1 LGLWLF
7 GIPSTLD
14 KAGGPGTAMK
24 LQDMI
29 GLAVYEVEE
38 GQEVGKIVDILLDS
52 NWKITG
58 IELESKTFFT
68 NHVKVVAWE
77 EIIAYGEDAVMIRS
91 KESIVKTEADH
102 IPSTFLLGKHKL
114 KDLQVITAAGT
125 ILGRISDVYFD
136 QKMGNTIVALEI
148 SDGLVTDLI
157 EGRKWLPCSE
167 EMSIGEDTVM
177 VPAMSEE
184 RLQKAINIV
193 NG

>member
-1 LGLWLF
+1 
-7 GIPSTLD
+7 
-14 KAGGPGTAMK
+14 MR

-29 GLAVYEVEE
+29 GLAVHEVEE
-38 GQEVGKIVDILLDS
+38 GNEVGKIVDILLDS
-52 NWKITG
+52 NWNITG
-58 IELESKTFFT
+58 IELESKSFFSG
-68 NHVKVVAWE
+68 HVKIVTWKDIV
-77 EIIAYGEDAVMIRS
+77 AYGEDAVMIQN
-91 KESIVKTEADH
+91 KESILKAESDQ
-102 IPSTFLLGKHKL
+102 IPCTFLLGKNKL
-114 KDLQVITAAGT
+114 KDMKVITTTGT

-136 QKMGNTIVALEI
+136 QKLGNTIVALEI

-167 EMSIGEDTVM
+167 EMSIGENAVM

>member
-1 LGLWLF
+1 
-7 GIPSTLD
+7 
-14 KAGGPGTAMK
+14 MK

-29 GLAVYEVEE
+29 GLAVFEVEE
-38 GQEVGKIVDILLDS
+38 GQEIGKIVDFVVDS
-52 NWKITG
+52 SLTITG
-58 IELESKTFFT
+58 IELESKSFFT
-68 NHVKVVAWE
+68 NHVKVVAWKD
-77 EIIAYGEDAVMIRS
+77 IVAYGEDAVMIAS
-91 KESIVKTEADH
+91 KESIQKEDTDQ
-102 IPSTFLLGKHKL
+102 IPHTYLLGKNKL
-114 KDLQVITAAGT
+114 KDLQVVTTTGT
-125 ILGRISDVYFD
+125 IIGRISDVYFD

-167 EMSIGEDTVM
+167 EISISEDAVL

>member
-1 LGLWLF
+1 
-7 GIPSTLD
+7 
-14 KAGGPGTAMK
+14 MK

-38 GQEVGKIVDILLDS
+38 GQEIGTIVDISLDS
-52 NWKITG
+52 NWNITG
-58 IELESKTFFT
+58 IELESKSFFAS
-68 NHVKVVAWE
+68 HVKVVAWKD
-77 EIIAYGEDAVMIRS
+77 IVAYGEDAVMIRS
-91 KESIVKTEADH
+91 KEAIEKANSDH
-102 IPSTFLLGKHKL
+102 TPYTFLAGKNKL
-114 KDLQVITAAGT
+114 KDLQVLTATGT

-136 QKMGNTIVALEI
+136 QKLGNTIVALEI

-167 EMSIGEDTVM
+167 GMSIGESAVM

>member
-1 LGLWLF
+1 
-7 GIPSTLD
+7 
-14 KAGGPGTAMK
+14 MK

-29 GLAVYEVEE
+29 GLAVFEVEE
-38 GQEVGKIVDILLDS
+38 GQEVGKIVDILVDS
-52 NWKITG
+52 NWNITG

-68 NHVKVVAWE
+68 NHVKVVAWN

-91 KESIVKTEADH
+91 KESIEKAEADH
-102 IPSTFLLGKHKL
+102 IPYTFLLGKRKL

>member
-1 LGLWLF
+1 
-7 GIPSTLD
+7 
-14 KAGGPGTAMK
+14 MK
-24 LQDMI
+24 LQEMI

-38 GQEVGKIVDILLDS
+38 ATEIGKIVDILLDS

-58 IELESKTFFT
+58 IELESKSFFSSY
-68 NHVKVVAWE
+68 VKVVAWE
-77 EIIAYGEDAVMIRS
+77 DIVAYGEDAVMIRS
-91 KESIVKTEADH
+91 KESIVKAENDN
-102 IPSTFLLGKHKL
+102 IPYTYLLGKKKL
-114 KDLQVITAAGT
+114 KDLQVLTASGT

-136 QKMGNTIVALEI
+136 QKLGNTIVALEI

-167 EMSIGEDTVM
+167 EMSIGEDSVL

>member
-1 LGLWLF
+1 
-7 GIPSTLD
+7 
-14 KAGGPGTAMK
+14 MK

-29 GLAVYEVEE
+29 GLAVFGVEE
-38 GQEVGKIVDILLDS
+38 GQEIGKIVDCSIDS
-52 NWKITG
+52 NLTIMG
-58 IELESKTFFT
+58 IELESKTFFSS
-68 NHVKVVAWE
+68 HVKFVAWE
-77 EIIAYGEDAVMIRS
+77 DIVAYGEDAVMIAS
-91 KESIVKTEADH
+91 KESIQKADADH
-102 IPSTFLLGKHKL
+102 IPHTFLLGKHKL
-114 KDLQVITAAGT
+114 KDLQVVTATGT
-125 ILGRISDVYFD
+125 IIGRISDVYFD

-167 EMSIGEDTVM
+167 GMSIGEDAVL

>member
-1 LGLWLF
+1 
-7 GIPSTLD
+7 
-14 KAGGPGTAMK
+14 MK

-38 GQEVGKIVDILLDS
+38 GQEVGKIVDITLDS
-52 NWKITG
+52 TWKITG

-68 NHVKVVAWE
+68 SHVKVVAWKD
-77 EIIAYGEDAVMIRS
+77 IVAYGEDAVMIHS
-91 KESIVKTEADH
+91 KESIEKAEADH
-102 IPSTFLLGKHKL
+102 IPNTFLLGKRKL
-114 KDLQVITAAGT
+114 KDMQVMTTSGT
-125 ILGRISDVYFD
+125 ILGRVSDVYFD

-167 EMSIGEDTVM
+167 EMTIGEDTVM

>member
-1 LGLWLF
+1 
-7 GIPSTLD
+7 
-14 KAGGPGTAMK
+14 MK

-29 GLAVYEVEE
+29 GLAVRDVEE
-38 GQEVGKIVDILLDS
+38 GNEVGQIVDILLDS

-58 IELESKTFFT
+58 IELESKSFFN

-77 EIIAYGEDAVMIRS
+77 EIVAYGEDAVMIRS
-91 KESIVKTEADH
+91 ESSVEKTESEQIAH
-102 IPSTFLLGKHKL
+102 TFILGKNKI
-114 KDLQVITAAGT
+114 KDLQVLTATGT
-125 ILGRISDVYFD
+125 IIGRVSDVYFD

-157 EGRKWLPCSE
+157 EGRKWLPCSD
-167 EMSIGEDTVM
+167 EMSIGENAVM

>member
-1 LGLWLF
+1 
-7 GIPSTLD
+7 
-14 KAGGPGTAMK
+14 MR
-24 LQDMI
+24 LQEMI

-38 GQEVGKIVDILLDS
+38 GNEIGTIVDVMLDS

-58 IELESKTFFT
+58 IELESKSFFT
-68 NHVKVVAWE
+68 SHVKVVAWE
-77 EIIAYGEDAVMIRS
+77 DIVAYGEDAVMIRS
-91 KESIVKTEADH
+91 KESIVKAESDH
-102 IPSTFLLGKHKL
+102 IPYTFLLGKNKL
-114 KDLQVITAAGT
+114 KELQVLTTTGT

-136 QKMGNTIVALEI
+136 QKLGNTIVALEI

-167 EMSIGEDTVM
+167 EMSIGENAVM

>member
-1 LGLWLF
+1 
-7 GIPSTLD
+7 
-14 KAGGPGTAMK
+14 MR

-29 GLAVYEVEE
+29 GLAVYEVED
-38 GQEVGKIVDILLDS
+38 GQEIGKIVDISVDS

-58 IELESKTFFT
+58 IELEGKSFF
-68 NHVKVVAWE
+68 NSHVKFVTWE
-77 EIIAYGEDAVMIRS
+77 DIVAYGEDAVMIRS
-91 KESIVKTEADH
+91 KESIVKADSDH
-102 IPSTFLLGKHKL
+102 IPHTFLLGKNKL
-114 KDLQVITAAGT
+114 KDLKVLTTNGT
-125 ILGRISDVYFD
+125 ILGQISDVYFD
-136 QKMGNTIVALEI
+136 QKLGNTIVALEI

-167 EMSIGEDTVM
+167 EMSIGDNAVM

>member
-1 LGLWLF
+1 
-7 GIPSTLD
+7 
-14 KAGGPGTAMK
+14 MK

-38 GQEVGKIVDILLDS
+38 GNEIGKIADIVLDS
-52 NWKITG
+52 NWHVTG
-58 IELESKTFFT
+58 IELESKAFFSS
-68 NHVKVVAWE
+68 HVKVVAWDD
-77 EIIAYGEDAVMIRS
+77 IAAYGEDAVMIRS
-91 KESIVKTEADH
+91 KESIMKTDTDH
-102 IPSTFLLGKHKL
+102 IPYTFLLGKNKL
-114 KDLQVITAAGT
+114 KDLQVLTTSGT
-125 ILGRISDVYFD
+125 ILGRVSDVYFD
-136 QKMGNTIVALEI
+136 QKLGNTIVALEI

-167 EMSIGEDTVM
+167 GMSIGENSVL